1 MNNKFADAVLEELTR
16 VEYGFSRSLVQRCAE
31 GALEK
36 LAKDMVDQVIQEHR
50 KEIDDIMIALVRE
63 QIEFLKQDKAFLRQ
77 SVANGVWNALR
88 RDEDD

>member
-1 MNNKFADAVLEELTR
+1 M
-16 VEYGFSRSLVQRCAE
+16 QRCAE

>member
-1 MNNKFADAVLEELTR
+1 MNNKFAEAVLEELTR
-16 VEYGFSRSLVQRCAE
+16 VEYGLSESLVQGYATR
-31 GALEK
+31 ALQK
-36 LAKDMVDQVIQEHR
+36 LAEEMVNQVIQEHR

-88 RDEDD
+88 RDDD